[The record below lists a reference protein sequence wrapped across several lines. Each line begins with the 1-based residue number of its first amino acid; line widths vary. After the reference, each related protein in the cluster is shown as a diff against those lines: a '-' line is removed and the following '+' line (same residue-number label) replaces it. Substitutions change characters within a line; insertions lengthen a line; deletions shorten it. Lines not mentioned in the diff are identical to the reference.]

1 MTAARRSQLV
11 VLNWRDRRHPGA
23 GAAELYCERV
33 ARELA
38 ARGRPVVLVTSRPA
52 GTAAREEL
60 DGYTVRRL
68 GSWWSVYPL
77 ALLWLLKHRAAVGAV
92 VDSQN
97 GVPFFSPL
105 VVRRGVPVVLLV
117 HHVHQDLFDRALRP
131 AAARLAAWLE
141 GPASR
146 RVYRRRAVVVLSPS
160 ARTEVRRRLKFDGPV
175 TVVPCGADRLDV
187 RPARAVTPRIVV
199 VGRLT
204 PLKRLE
210 WLVDAVAE
218 LRVQRPDVELH
229 LVGAGPARQG
239 LEERARAT
247 GAPVVFHGRLSDGER
262 DALLSTAWL
271 TVSASDGGDWALSL
285 IEANA
290 AGVPALARRVRGMTD
305 AVRHGRTGWLVQGTP
320 EELSA
325 GMARALDV
333 LADPAVAAAMAER
346 ARAWAARFTWA
357 RTADGLAEV
366 LDREKARLQRRL
378 AGAQERR
385 TGNDLV
391 VVLSVP
397 ASAVPANWAD
407 GRRAGDVWVSD
418 GTTVRGL
425 LTGADEGD
433 VPAILRRLDVDQTD
447 PAVSVLVARHADL
460 LGQWTDAGGV
470 VDLAEA
476 VGVPVELPADQ
487 HHQADER
494 QGARRAA

>member
-1 MTAARRSQLV
+1 VTSTSRGQLV
-11 VLNWRDRRHPGA
+11 VLNWRDCRHPGA

-33 ARELA
+33 AGELA
-38 ARGRPVVLVTSRPA
+38 ARGRDVVLVTSRPA
-52 GTAAREEL
+52 GTPAREQV
-60 DGYTVRRL
+60 DGYSIRRL
-68 GSWWSVYPL
+68 GNWWSVYPL
-77 ALLWLLKHRAAVGAV
+77 ALLWLVKHRATVGSV

-105 VVRRGVPVVLLV
+105 VTRRGVPVVLLV
-117 HHVHQDLFDRALRP
+117 HHVHQDLFVRALHP

-160 ARTEVRRRLKFDGPV
+160 ARAQVRRRLKFDGPV
-175 TVVPCGADRLDV
+175 TVVPCGADRVGARL
-187 RPARAVTPRIVV
+187 ARAATPRIVV

-218 LRVQRPDVELH
+218 VRVQRPDVELH
-229 LVGAGPARQG
+229 LIGAGPARSG
-239 LEERARAT
+239 LEERARST
-247 GAPVVFHGRLSDGER
+247 GAPVVFHGRLSDRDR
-262 DALLSTAWL
+262 DALLGTAWL
-271 TVSASDGGDWALSL
+271 TVNASDGGDWALSL

-290 AGVPALARRVRGMTD
+290 AGVPALARRVGGMTD
-305 AVRHGRTGWLVQGTP
+305 AVRHGRTGWLVHGTA
-320 EELSA
+320 EDFSTA
-325 GMARALDV
+325 MARALDV
-333 LADPAVAAAMAER
+333 LADPSVAAAMGER
-346 ARAWAARFTWA
+346 ARRWAARFTWS

-366 LDREKARLQRRL
+366 LDREEARLERRL
-378 AGAQERR
+378 AGARERR

-397 ASAVPANWAD
+397 ASAIPADWES

-425 LTGADEGD
+425 LTGADEAD
-433 VPAILRRLDVDQTD
+433 VPGILRRLDVDQTD

-460 LGQWTDAGGV
+460 LGQWTDADGV

-476 VGVPVELPADQ
+476 VGVPVELPV
-487 HHQADER
+487 DEGR
-494 QGARRAA
+494 GNRRAA